1 MKKCAIVLAAGEGTR
16 MKVATAKVLLPVLGK
31 PMVQWVL
38 SAARGAGVED
48 CCLIV
53 GKDWQQVEQ
62 CVGGEAEY
70 ALQMERKG
78 TGHAVMQADD
88 FLRRHAGGHCVVL
101 AGDCP
106 LLSQKTLEEA
116 FALHEREHNAVT
128 VISARL
134 SDPYGYGRVIRDLG
148 RAACFALWRKRMQTR
163 SSAGCRKSTPRPT
176 GLRSMRCSKP
186 CPCLTTAT
194 PRGSITSPTPLKF
207 CCGEAPGRVFEAIDS
222 DEILG
227 ANTQKQLLTLQKVA
241 QAKVLERH
249 LDNGVMITSDDG
261 LVIGPDVVIGRGTV
275 IHAGSRLTGDTRV
288 GEDCLLG
295 PAAVVEDSLLGDGV
309 TVVSS
314 QIEKS
319 VVGAHTRIGPYA
331 HIRPDCVIA
340 EKVKIGNFVEVK
352 NSTVG
357 ASTSIAHLTY
367 VGDADVGARCN
378 FGCGVVTTNY
388 DGKRKH
394 RTTVGDN
401 VFIGCNVNLV
411 APVCLEDG
419 AYIAAGSTITDNV
432 PKSALAIARAR
443 QVIKDNWVLTN
454 KEE

>member
-116 FALHEREHNAVT
+116 FVLHEREHNAVT

-134 SDPYGYGRVIRDLG
+134 SDPYGYGRVIRDGQGGLL
-148 RAACFALWRKRMQTR
+148 RIVEEKDANEEQRRVQEIN
-163 SSAGCRKSTPRPT
+163 SSAYWFEVNALLEALPLLDNRNAKGEYYLTDAIEIL
-176 GLRSMRCSKP
+176 LR
-186 CPCLTTAT
+186 
-194 PRGSITSPTPLKF
+194 G
-207 CCGEAPGRVFEAIDS
+207 GRRAGVFEALDS

-388 DGKRKH
+388 NGKRKY